1 AEVEREAR
9 EVERWNSSPLLA
21 AKAPLPAV
29 DVEAQL
35 PRRIER
41 KQQQARER
49 FEERYDEGE
58 RSAFASAYETELH
71 NRQQLIDQLATLYA
85 ELYAAPAF
93 QRIAY
98 NDYSAID
105 WRSTEY
111 FVRML
116 GTCLYGG
123 PSETQPQDG
132 AALGASQRLWQQ
144 ELEDPDSLLYQA

>member
-1 AEVEREAR
+1 
-9 EVERWNSSPLLA
+9 
-21 AKAPLPAV
+21 
-29 DVEAQL
+29 
-35 PRRIER
+35 
-41 KQQQARER
+41 ARER

-98 NDYSAID
+98 NDYSATD
-105 WRSTEY
+105 WRSVEY

-123 PSETQPQDG
+123 PSENQPQDG

-144 ELEDPDSLLYQA
+144 ELENPDSLLY

>member
-1 AEVEREAR
+1 EAAAEVEREAR

-41 KQQQARER
+41 KQQEARER

-105 WRSTEY
+105 
-111 FVRML
+111 
-116 GTCLYGG
+116 
-123 PSETQPQDG
+123 
-132 AALGASQRLWQQ
+132 
-144 ELEDPDSLLYQA
+144 